1 MNKISIRQN
10 HTGVDTS
17 TPAKALE
24 ALEAGNERFIKGEI
38 MAPNRNME
46 RLKELQGGQAPFA
59 AFLACADSRV
69 PVEVSTQKLK
79 FVKIPANP
87 CSHCFL
93 LVKSPFTKR

>member
-1 MNKISIRQN
+1 MNKMSIRHN
-10 HTGVDTS
+10 HTGMDTS

-38 MAPNRNME
+38 LAPNRNME

-69 PVEVSTQKLK
+69 PVEVRTKKLN
-79 FVKIPANP
+79 FVNIPTLVLTLVFLPNP
-87 CSHCFL
+87 DL
-93 LVKSPFTKR
+93 RTKR